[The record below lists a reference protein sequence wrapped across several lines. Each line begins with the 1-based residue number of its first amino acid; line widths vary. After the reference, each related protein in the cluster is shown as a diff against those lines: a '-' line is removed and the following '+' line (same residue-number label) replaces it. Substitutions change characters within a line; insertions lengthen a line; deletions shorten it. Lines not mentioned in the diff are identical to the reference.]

1 MRNSERIRNDFGES
15 VQKTFEIIV
24 KHPSY
29 SAEQIA
35 NETSKTSRTIE
46 NHLSKLK
53 NAGIISR
60 KGANLGGFW
69 EIK

>member
-1 MRNSERIRNDFGES
+1 MTNSFRNEFGES
-15 VQKTFEIIV
+15 IQETFEIVV
-24 KHPSY
+24 KHPNY

-46 NHLSKLK
+46 NHFSKLK
-53 NAGIISR
+53 AAGIISR

-69 EIK
+69 EIN

>member
-1 MRNSERIRNDFGES
+1 MISERFRRDFGES
-15 VQKTFEIIV
+15 VQETFEIIV

-35 NETSKTSRTIE
+35 IETSKTSRTIE

-60 KGANLGGFW
+60 KGVNLGGFW